1 VVVTTPTNAS
11 PSRTGRR
18 STSACSIDGQGV
30 ADGDGGRQGR
40 EVGAH
45 VVADVFAGTLVLGDG
60 LEFLDAHDAEVA
72 GAPLSSATRAA

>member
-11 PSRTGRR
+11 PSSTGRR

-30 ADGDGGRQGR
+30 ADGGRQGL